1 MAEQVRIIVVNWNG
15 RAFLEECLQ
24 SIREQTYR
32 SFSVVLVD
40 NGSTDG
46 SLMLVRNRFPEVQV
60 IALPEN
66 RGFAAANNCA
76 LQGLGTPY
84 AALLNND
91 AVAEPGWLGSLV
103 EALEQTKEAG
113 FAASK
118 MLYYHQP
125 DVIDRCG
132 DGYTRAGVGLLRGR
146 GEPASN
152 YDRREWVFGACAGA
166 ALYRTDMLR
175 DIGLFDED
183 FFLIHEDLDLSFRAQ
198 LRGYRCLYVPEARVL
213 HKASGSLVY
222 DSPVSVYYGHRNL
235 EWTYLKNMPGRLMLR
250 TILPHFFY
258 DLAAFGYF
266 TFQGRSFDYLLAKRD
281 AWRGF
286 QRARQKRVQVQK
298 NRRVSDQY
306 IWSLFSRERIF
317 PRFLNRLRKRANP
330 DTRKQ

>member
-15 RAFLEECLQ
+15 KPFLEECLQ
-24 SIREQTYR
+24 GLRRQLYR

-91 AVAEPGWLGSLV
+91 AVAEPGWLGNLV

-118 MLYYHQP
+118 MLYDHQP

-132 DGYTRAGVGLLRGR
+132 DGYTRAGV
-146 GEPASN
+146 
-152 YDRREWVFGACAGA
+152 
-166 ALYRTDMLR
+166 
-175 DIGLFDED
+175 
-183 FFLIHEDLDLSFRAQ
+183 
-198 LRGYRCLYVPEARVL
+198 
-213 HKASGSLVY
+213 
-222 DSPVSVYYGHRNL
+222 
-235 EWTYLKNMPGRLMLR
+235 
-250 TILPHFFY
+250 
-258 DLAAFGYF
+258 
-266 TFQGRSFDYLLAKRD
+266 
-281 AWRGF
+281 
-286 QRARQKRVQVQK
+286 
-298 NRRVSDQY
+298 
-306 IWSLFSRERIF
+306 
-317 PRFLNRLRKRANP
+317 
-330 DTRKQ
+330 

>member
-91 AVAEPGWLGSLV
+91 AVAAPDWLGYLV

-118 MLYYHQP
+118 MLYGHQP

-152 YDRREWVFGACAGA
+152 YDRREWVFGACGGA

-258 DLAAFGYF
+258 DLAALGYF
-266 TFQGRSFDYLLAKRD
+266 TFRGRSFDYLLAKRD

-306 IWSLFSRERIF
+306 IWSLLSRERLF
-317 PRFLNRLRKRANP
+317 PRFLNRFRKHG
-330 DTRKQ
+330 